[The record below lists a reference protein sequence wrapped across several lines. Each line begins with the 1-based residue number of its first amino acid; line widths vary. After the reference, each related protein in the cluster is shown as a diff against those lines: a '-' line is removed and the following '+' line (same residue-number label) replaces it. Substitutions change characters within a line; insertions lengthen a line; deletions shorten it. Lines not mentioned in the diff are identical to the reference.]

1 MADGHPEA
9 IAAADGLAPPCEQD
23 GVAQVL
29 EALLAGHHLP
39 DLVARP

>member
-9 IAAADGLAPPCEQD
+9 IAAADAIAPPCTDD

-29 EALLAGHHLP
+29 EARLGG
-39 DLVARP
+39 RG